1 MYSSYLD
8 IKVRAYNSAWR
19 DTMLAGEDEAT
30 LDCLRYQDQ
39 CWLSYHLTGKRF
51 CLTGVYRAA
60 VSYLALLTPL
70 GKTTEVTSAVCP
82 LVTCSSQGELTANHT
97 SEHFAQHEIYRLCMP
112 LRTSPSS
119 AQSRQKNPC
128 LFNHIDRCFSFA
140 CLIISS
146 PGEKKSL

>member
-1 MYSSYLD
+1 
-8 IKVRAYNSAWR
+8 
-19 DTMLAGEDEAT
+19 MLAGEVEAT

-112 LRTSPSS
+112 LRTSPRPVLHSLV
-119 AQSRQKNPC
+119 RKI
-128 LFNHIDRCFSFA
+128 HVY
-140 CLIISS
+140 LIILIGVFHL
-146 PGEKKSL
+146 PALL